1 MNLSLISSRAER
13 EVWGKSVRLRV
24 MHLFFVPGT
33 APYSNQQIFSTLLS
47 CAWLMAHFLRH
58 N

>member
-1 MNLSLISSRAER
+1 MNLSLISSKAER

-33 APYSNQQIFSTLLS
+33 APCSKQQILSTLLS
-47 CAWLMAHFLRH
+47 LHGS
-58 N
+58 